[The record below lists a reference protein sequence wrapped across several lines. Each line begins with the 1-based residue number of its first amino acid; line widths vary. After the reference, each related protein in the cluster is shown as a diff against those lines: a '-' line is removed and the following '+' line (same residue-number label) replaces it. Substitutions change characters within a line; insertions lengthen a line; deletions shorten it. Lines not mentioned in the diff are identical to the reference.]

1 MSAIKTKNIT
11 DAFFQL
17 QMGKTIQPVGS
28 NGIMWMGFG
37 VIYWRNY
44 GQSANKAN
52 KRELRWIFRVIFK
65 SKTYD
70 FIVL

>member
-1 MSAIKTKNIT
+1 
-11 DAFFQL
+11 
-17 QMGKTIQPVGS
+17 MGKTIQPVGS